1 MLLVDLMFCTRGP
14 SGLERRRACTQ
25 AVSAALANKT
35 VAVNWLNLTRDALSA
50 FAKSADVQVAS
61 VAPLA
66 ASTQQKA
73 ADPLRADPRW
83 PKLKNCI
90 DNTTTQDEFQACLQM
105 AFMDVAP
112 TGKVLAL
119 LTR

>member
-1 MLLVDLMFCTRGP
+1 MKIWRTLGMVTVCAFLADSTTVYADDTAQP
-14 SGLERRRACTQ
+14 
-25 AVSAALANKT
+25 AAAP
-35 VAVNWLNLTRDALSA
+35 A
-50 FAKSADVQVAS
+50 SADVQVAS

-73 ADPLRADPRW
+73 VDPLHADPRW

-90 DNTTTQDEFQACLQM
+90 DNTNTQDEYQACLQM